1 MSNLFR
7 QASSQVNWVFILAK
21 ETCSGFRQAGGPSLP
36 GPACHLLPGRLVV
49 SRSTWL
55 ACSSVSQKYEASVL
69 DRDSSSMGSQAS
81 KLEAFGYL
89 LTNTRST

>member
-7 QASSQVNWVFILAK
+7 QASSQLNWVFNPAK
-21 ETCSGFRQAGGPSLP
+21 ETCSGFRQAGGSSLP

-55 ACSSVSQKYEASVL
+55 ECSSVNRK
-69 DRDSSSMGSQAS
+69 
-81 KLEAFGYL
+81 
-89 LTNTRST
+89 

>member
-7 QASSQVNWVFILAK
+7 QASSQVSWKSILAR
-21 ETCSGFRQAGGPSLP
+21 ETSSGFRQAGGSSLP

-55 ACSSVSQKYEASVL
+55 ACSIVSQK
-69 DRDSSSMGSQAS
+69 
-81 KLEAFGYL
+81 
-89 LTNTRST
+89 